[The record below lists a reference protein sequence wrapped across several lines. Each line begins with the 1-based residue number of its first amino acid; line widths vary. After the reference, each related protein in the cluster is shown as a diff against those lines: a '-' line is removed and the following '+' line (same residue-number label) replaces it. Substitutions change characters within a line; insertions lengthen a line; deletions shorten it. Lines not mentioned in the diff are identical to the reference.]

1 MIYKK
6 KLEELGYVE
15 VEDKQRL
22 YQERYEQLSGDFINV
37 IRLDNIIK
45 VVFVERFYKHDALN
59 TMGMMITKELFD
71 VIQTIFNEWRLE

>member
-45 VVFVERFYKHDALN
+45 VVFVERFYKHDPLN